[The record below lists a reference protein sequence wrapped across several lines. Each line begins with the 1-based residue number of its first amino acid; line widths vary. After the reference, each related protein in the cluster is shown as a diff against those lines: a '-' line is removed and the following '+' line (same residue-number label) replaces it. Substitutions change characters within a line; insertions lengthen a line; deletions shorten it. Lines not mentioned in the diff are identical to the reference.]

1 MYYLKKRVIH
11 AHALPITSPKWHSS
25 AWDELRWRHS
35 VAQPPLIPSNAAV
48 SNKSS
53 TLGSSAALKL
63 RWMVHV

>member
-1 MYYLKKRVIH
+1 MLFKKTCDTRARSSYHEPKVTLQRVGWI
-11 AHALPITSPKWHSS
+11 ALTS
-25 AWDELRWRHS
+25 L